1 MFFFIGDKPKLQHL
15 QLLKYRGGQV
25 RIIDETSSQWPDV
38 AIALGFE
45 GYSISQIELS
55 SQRQAKEACRTMIM
69 EWLKG
74 AKRTPVTWNTL
85 VQALIDAKFV
95 DLAEQLQTVLRR

>member
-1 MFFFIGDKPKLQHL
+1 M
-15 QLLKYRGGQV
+15 
-25 RIIDETSSQWPDV
+25 RIMDEISSQWTDV

-45 GYSISQIELS
+45 DYSISQIELS
-55 SQRQAKEACRTMIM
+55 SQHQAREACRKMIM

-85 VQALIDAKFV
+85 EKALIDSKFV
-95 DLAEQLQTVLRR
+95 DLAEQLQTVLR